1 MKRPGREAS
10 ESTSVGATA
19 PAGASVA
26 VESVSHA
33 YGDAEVLHDVDLVIA
48 PGELVA
54 LVGPSGSGKSTL
66 LHLMG
71 SLDTPTQGRILV
83 DDVDVGRLRRPA
95 DFRRTTVGFVFQQ
108 HFLLPALTVAQN
120 VELPMAAARVSPRER
135 RVRSRELLEDVGL
148 LGRDASLPSELSGGE
163 RQRVAVA
170 RALSNRPKLLL
181 ADEPTG
187 SLDSVASQQ
196 IWRLIDRLR
205 RRDGTTAIVA
215 SHDRQADAY
224 ADRSLLLV
232 DGRLSERAP
241 ERGEG
246 EPAPEPEDG
255 APAPEREER

>member
-1 MKRPGREAS
+1 MKRPGRAAS
-10 ESTSVGATA
+10 E
-19 PAGASVA
+19 PAAAEESPSLGASVV

-33 YGDAEVLHDVDLVIA
+33 YGDAEVLHDVNLLVE

-83 DDVDVGRLRRPA
+83 DDVDVGRLRHPA
-95 DFRRTTVGFVFQQ
+95 AFRSAKVGFVFQQ
-108 HFLLPALTVAQN
+108 HFLLAALTVVQN
-120 VELPMAAARVSPRER
+120 VELPMAAAGVPARER
-135 RVRSRELLEDVGL
+135 RARARELLEDVGL
-148 LGRDASLPSELSGGE
+148 LGRDGSLPSELSGGE

-170 RALSNRPKLLL
+170 RALSNRPKLVL

-187 SLDSVASQQ
+187 SLDSVASEQ
-196 IWRLIDRLR
+196 IWRLLDRLR

-224 ADRSLLLV
+224 ADRSVLLV
-232 DGRLSERAP
+232 DGRLRERAL
-241 ERGEG
+241 ERDEDD
-246 EPAPEPEDG
+246 PAS
-255 APAPEREER
+255 RCEET

>member
-10 ESTSVGATA
+10 ESEPLGGTA
-19 PAGASVA
+19 PVGASV
-26 VESVSHA
+26 VVDSVSHA
-33 YGDAEVLHDVDLVIA
+33 YGETEVLHDVELVVS

-54 LVGPSGSGKSTL
+54 MVGPSGSGKSTL
-66 LHLMG
+66 LQLMG
-71 SLDTPTQGRILV
+71 SLDSPTRGRILV

-95 DFRRTTVGFVFQQ
+95 AFRRTTVGFVFQQ

-120 VELPMAAARVSPRER
+120 VELPMAAAGVPPRER
-135 RVRSRELLEDVGL
+135 RARARELLEDVGL
-148 LGRDASLPSELSGGE
+148 LGRDGSLPSALSGGE

-187 SLDSVASQQ
+187 SLDSVASEQ
-196 IWRLIDRLR
+196 IWRLLDRLR

-224 ADRSLLLV
+224 ADRSVALV
-232 DGRLSERAP
+232 DGRLSERVL
-241 ERGEG
+241 ERSQA
-246 EPAPEPEDG
+246 EPTPG
-255 APAPEREER
+255 AEER